1 MNISPIGSTMTM
13 PSTPSP
19 VATDTA
25 SARQEARPVMAPQS
39 PVQERPAASTT
50 GEKPLKEAVEKVQ
63 EYIQPFNSNLEF
75 SINKDTERLVVKVVD
90 QSTKEVIRQIPS
102 EEMLAIAKALDSLKG
117 LLVRQTA

>member
-1 MNISPIGSTMTM
+1 MNIPPVSTTMSM
-13 PSTPSP
+13 PSAPSP
-19 VATDTA
+19 VANDAA
-25 SARQEARPVMAPQS
+25 SVRQEARPVMTPQS
-39 PVQERPAASTT
+39 PVQERPATSAS

-63 EYIQPFNSNLEF
+63 EYIQPFNNNLEF